1 MIPGRVIEYSNSIGN
16 FFYSK
21 KSSNIVSDLQ
31 LEKMGIRKKTDT
43 ELVNL
48 LIWDNETAF
57 SELYVRYKDKLH
69 YFCLSLLKSEEET
82 NDIVQEIFI
91 RLWES
96 RIFINPNL
104 SFSSFL
110 YTIARN
116 RILNYFRD
124 MDIDAKA
131 KSILAQNKPV
141 EEDVIE
147 SNLIYTEYQNILKE
161 AIEQLSPQRKKIFN
175 MSRMDNLTHKE
186 IAEQLGISVNTVQ
199 EHISESLRFIKT
211 YFGKHSDI
219 SISILLYLMI

>member
-48 LIWDNETAF
+48 LIRDNETAF

-96 RIFINPNL
+96 RIFINPDL

-219 SISILLYLMI
+219 SISVLLYLMM

>member
-48 LIWDNETAF
+48 LIRDNETAF

-96 RIFINPNL
+96 RIFINPDL

-161 AIEQLSPQRKKIFN
+161 AIEQLSSQRKKIFN

>member
-48 LIWDNETAF
+48 LIRDNETAF

-96 RIFINPNL
+96 RIFINPDL

>member
-1 MIPGRVIEYSNSIGN
+1 MIPGRIIEYSNSIGN

-48 LIWDNETAF
+48 LIRDNETAF

-96 RIFINPNL
+96 RIFINPDL

-199 EHISESLRFIKT
+199 EHISESLHFIKT

>member
-1 MIPGRVIEYSNSIGN
+1 MIPDRIIEYSNSIGN

-48 LIWDNETAF
+48 LIRDNETAF

-96 RIFINPNL
+96 RIFINPDL

>member
-1 MIPGRVIEYSNSIGN
+1 MIPGRIIEYSNSIGN

-48 LIWDNETAF
+48 LIRDNETAF

-96 RIFINPNL
+96 RIFINPDL

>member
-1 MIPGRVIEYSNSIGN
+1 MIPGRAIEYSNSIGN

-48 LIWDNETAF
+48 LIRDNETAF

-96 RIFINPNL
+96 RIFINPDL

>member
-48 LIWDNETAF
+48 LIRDNETAF

-96 RIFINPNL
+96 RIFINPDL

-147 SNLIYTEYQNILKE
+147 SDLIYTEYQNILKE

>member
-48 LIWDNETAF
+48 LIRDNETAF

-199 EHISESLRFIKT
+199 EHISESLRVIKT

>member
-1 MIPGRVIEYSNSIGN
+1 MKFR
-16 FFYSK
+16 
-21 KSSNIVSDLQ
+21 D
-31 LEKMGIRKKTDT
+31 KTDT
-43 ELVNL
+43 D
-48 LIWDNETAF
+48 LIILIMHDDKLAF
-57 SELYVRYKDKLH
+57 SELYIRYKSKLH

-96 RIFINPNL
+96 RVFFNPEL

-116 RILNYFRD
+116 RVLNYFRD
-124 MDIDAKA
+124 VDIDMKA
-131 KSILAQNKPV
+131 KSILARNRPA

-147 SNLIYTEYQNILKE
+147 SNLIYKEYQNILKD
-161 AIEQLSPQRKKIFN
+161 AIEHLSPQRKKIFN

-199 EHISESLRFIKT
+199 EHISASLRFIKS
-211 YFGKHSDI
+211 YFGKHCDI

>member
-48 LIWDNETAF
+48 LIRDNETAF